1 MKRMMIY
8 IKIVLIACLLV
19 FIGRILM
26 ADADSTKSVEDVEKA
41 LLASIDMGNMEKGQ
55 VQDIRRVF
63 GLNPDDYSGI
73 VYYKPSSTMDVKE
86 VLIVKLKSDGQSETV
101 ESAIDSRVDSQLQ
114 SFQGYG
120 AEQCQLLENA
130 VIKVQ
135 GNFVFYAV
143 ADNVSQYKELFL
155 SSL

>member
-1 MKRMMIY
+1 MIY

-19 FIGRILM
+19 FIGWILM
-26 ADADSTKSVEDVEKA
+26 SDANSAKSAEEVETAVMAAVDTSA
-41 LLASIDMGNMEKGQ
+41 IEKGQ

-63 GLNPDDYSGI
+63 GLNPDDYEGI
-73 VYYKPSSTMDVKE
+73 VYYKPLSTMDVKE
-86 VLIVKLKSDGQSETV
+86 ILIVKLRSDEQSEAV
-101 ESAIDSRVDSQLQ
+101 ESSIRARVDSQLQ

-120 AEQCQLLENA
+120 VEQCQLLENA

-135 GNFVFYAV
+135 GNFIFYAV
-143 ADNVSQYKELFL
+143 ADNVSECKEVFL